1 MMAPADDDRTEG
13 AGTDGPEAN
22 RPRESGEDIRE
33 RLSWFLASRRDAEG
47 KLTPGLLAEASRQ
60 KREREH
66 LLHDGARRPMPPVPA
81 GPSGTLNWTPIG
93 PSEIARGQATGNPPV
108 SGRVNALALHP
119 NGDRAYLASANGGV
133 WFSGDGGAGW
143 TPKDDYAFT
152 SPGTSGLEADS
163 LAAGGIDVRFAPT
176 GHANDLIF
184 VGTGEPQPFP
194 SDAYFGIG
202 VLRSADGGATWT
214 REAQNLAGW
223 GIYQMLIDPTSTAAQ
238 PPVFA
243 ATTHGLWQR
252 PTSGPVTYWT
262 QVTSPA
268 FYGPDD
274 HVCALIA
281 DVVGATRTYY
291 IAFWN
296 DENVYSSTD
305 GATWTAI
312 GGLPLGPGRVSLAAA
327 QGVVYAFL
335 NGGTLHRLDGGTFQQ
350 VAGTPPANVSRQIG
364 GLVGTQGWYDLVVAV
379 DPTNANSVY
388 LAGADLWDGSD
399 YNLSFFRG
407 TITGSPGSFSFGF
420 SAANNADPAGSIPGG
435 AADPT
440 WIGQGVHPD
449 AHAMAFATNAAGT
462 AVTEVWVCTDG
473 GPFRSTTSGAP
484 NGSFQP
490 CNTGLAISQMTFM
503 AERSDMDSVVF
514 AGSQDNGTLRCFGE
528 PTWFEAPEGDGGG
541 VAVDPNNQYRLM
553 RQYVNASLSRSTDGG
568 QTKWSW
574 SDVTTFPPAND
585 LFENSATGVY
595 APLAVSPPGG
605 TTLLAFGTNRL
616 WLTADWGVTWATLP
630 TNTNPYSTSP
640 PNPAQ
645 DQLSGGPVTAIVFA
659 NATRIF
665 AATSTSVYRF
675 DLAGTTWSQS
685 GPLAGLPS
693 GAWIADLAVESA
705 TTVYAVLGGSGY
717 DHVWYYNGMT
727 FRSAGG
733 TAGPTGL
740 TKSDLDIP
748 MHAVAVDPAATNT
761 VFVGSDVGC
770 WKGTKSGTSWSW
782 IPFSSGLPECAIT
795 DLSVN
800 DQSRLLRAA
809 THGRGVWEIPI
820 ATGAVATDPD
830 LYMRVNYADT
840 GRISGGGRQPWVE
853 GAQDPTKPGFRVY
866 HWMSAD
872 IKVRRPSW
880 PTTPDPLN
888 TPPDYLDFAQN
899 IDDYVSSIDQE
910 TADQPA
916 SLATGRFNRIFVQVH
931 NRGLKAVAGSKV
943 RVMLLVTPAA
953 AGLPPLPANYAKHIQ
968 HGDRPGSP
976 GVPGSGW
983 LAGSAW
989 YAADPASPYKSPPGA
1004 VDVRTPGVVEFNVDF
1019 TNIPSTALTD
1029 HVCAA
1034 AFVTT
1039 PADQLTAAQP
1049 SLDALTMQDKHVVHR
1064 NLHLVAAAAKPLV
1077 LRGGFSHTPQTIAL
1091 DFYDATGANRPVD
1104 IVFERG
1110 SFPGRID
1117 VMLSKIDHDISPRG
1131 FDVIQRPSRDAT
1143 VRADVGHL
1151 LQWLGEKVEGLGER
1165 IERLADRVQN
1175 RQLAPVD
1182 LELQRRKLDDIDP
1195 TRIYTA
1201 LSTAKQ
1207 PTLSGVRIPPG
1218 RYVTALINLRAP
1230 HNARP
1235 GDHYRFDII
1244 QQDGARILGG
1254 STYVYVVVETLE
1266 RSARQS

>member
-1 MMAPADDDRTEG
+1 MAPAGDDRTEG
-13 AGTDGPEAN
+13 AGTDGPEGN

-47 KLTPGLLAEASRQ
+47 RLTPGLLAEASRQ
-60 KREREH
+60 KRERER
-66 LLHDGARRPMPPVPA
+66 LLHDGARRLMPP
-81 GPSGTLNWTPIG
+81 GPPGPLNWTPIG
-93 PSEIARGQATGNPPV
+93 PSVIARGQATGNPSV

-133 WFSGDGGAGW
+133 WFSDDGGASW

-176 GHANDLIF
+176 GPANDLIF
-184 VGTGEPQPFP
+184 VGTGEPRPFA

-202 VLRSADGGATWT
+202 ILRSADGGATWT

-223 GIYQMLIDPTSTAAQ
+223 GIYQMLIDPISTAAQ
-238 PPVFA
+238 PPVLA
-243 ATTHGLWQR
+243 ATTGGLWQR
-252 PTSGPVTYWT
+252 PTSGPVTNWN

-268 FYGPDD
+268 FYDSNDP
-274 HVCALIA
+274 VCALIA

-312 GGLPLGPGRVSLAAA
+312 GGLSVSPGRVSLAAA

-335 NGGTLHRLDGGTFQQ
+335 QDGTLHRLDGGIFQQ
-350 VAGTPPANVSRQIG
+350 VAGAPPANVSSLTG

-388 LAGADLWDGSD
+388 LAGAALLDGSGSD

-407 TITGSPGSFSFGF
+407 TITGSPGSFGF
-420 SAANNADPAGSIPGG
+420 NAANNADPAV
-435 AADPT
+435 DPT
-440 WIGQGVHPD
+440 WLGRGVHPD
-449 AHAMAFATNAAGT
+449 AHAIAFATNAAGA
-462 AVTEVWVCTDG
+462 AVSEVWVCTDG

-490 CNTGLAISQMTFM
+490 RNTGLAISQMTFM

-528 PTWFEAPEGDGGG
+528 PAWFEAPEGDGGG
-541 VAVDPNNQYRLM
+541 VAVDPNNQYRLI
-553 RQYVNASLSRSTDGG
+553 RQYILASLSRATDGG
-568 QTKWSW
+568 QTKGSW
-574 SDVTTFPPAND
+574 SPVSFPPATN
-585 LFENSATGVY
+585 LIEGNAAEVY

-616 WLTADWGVTWATLP
+616 WLTADWGATWVTLP
-630 TNTNPYSTSP
+630 TNTNPYGASP
-640 PNPAQ
+640 PDLAQ
-645 DQLSGGPVTAIVFA
+645 DLLTGGPVTAIVFA

-675 DLAGTTWSQS
+675 DLAGTTWSRTV
-685 GPLAGLPS
+685 PLAGLPS
-693 GAWIADLAVESA
+693 GAVITDLAVESA
-705 TTVYAVLGGSGY
+705 TTLYAVLGGSGY
-717 DHVWYYNGMT
+717 DHVWYYDGMT

-733 TAGPTGL
+733 TAGSTGL
-740 TKSDLDIP
+740 TRGDLDIP
-748 MHAVAVDPAATNT
+748 MHAVVVDPAATNT

-782 IPFSSGLPECAIT
+782 IPFSSRLPECAIT

-800 DQSRLLRAA
+800 NQSRLLRAA

-820 ATGAVATDPD
+820 ATGAVTRDPD

-840 GRISGGGRQPWVE
+840 GRISGGRRQPWVE
-853 GAQDPTKPGFRVY
+853 GAQDPTKPGFRGY
-866 HWMSAD
+866 HWTSAD

-880 PTTPDPLN
+880 PTFPDPLN

-916 SLATGRFNRIFVQVH
+916 SLATGSFNRIFVQVH
-931 NRGLKAVAGSKV
+931 NRGPKAVDGKFV
-943 RVMLLVTPAA
+943 QVMLLVTPAA
-953 AGLPPLPANYAKHIQ
+953 AGLPPLPADYATHIQ
-968 HGDRPGSP
+968 NGDLPGSP

-1004 VDVRTPGVVEFNVDF
+1004 VDVRTPGVVEFDVDF

-1039 PADQLTAAQP
+1039 PTDPLTAAQP

-1064 NLHLVAAAAKPLV
+1064 NLHLVAAAARPLV

-1091 DFYDATGANRPVD
+1091 DFHDATGANRPVD

-1131 FDVIQRPSRDAT
+1131 FDVIQRPLRDAT
-1143 VRADVGHL
+1143 VPADVGHL
-1151 LQWLGEKVEGLGER
+1151 LQWLGAKVEGLGER
-1165 IERLADRVQN
+1165 IERFADRVQS
-1175 RQLAPVD
+1175 RHVAAVD
-1182 LELQRRKLDDIDP
+1182 LELQRRKLDGIDP

-1201 LSTAKQ
+1201 LGSANR

-1218 RYVTALINLRAP
+1218 RCVTALINLCAP
-1230 HNARP
+1230 DNARP

-1254 STYVYVVVETLE
+1254 STYVYVVVETPE
-1266 RSARQS
+1266 SSARQ